1 MGKRQGGGSRDG
13 VDLGKGRPGRGLAG
27 DKGRSW
33 LTGTPGTRVP
43 PHPQT
48 SAEGPEV
55 GCSSRRRKR
64 GLLCKL
70 HSTAGTPGPLASGS
84 CCRCLGAVESTWVQ
98 DTGQGGMRQQHLP
111 GLVLW
116 SRALCRGLRREGAP
130 GRFCKD
136 NPCRACAPRRPHG
149 MFTVG
154 ADSTQPR
161 RQLMTGKR
169 EGWKKRRG

>member
-1 MGKRQGGGSRDG
+1 MLALFLNIDFHLMLIASEKLKKTSPYKDKNLRMGKRQGGGSRDG

-98 DTGQGGMRQQHLP
+98 DTGQGGMRQQYLP
-111 GLVLW
+111 GAGPPVEGSVSGSEAGGS
-116 SRALCRGLRREGAP
+116 SRAIL
-130 GRFCKD
+130 
-136 NPCRACAPRRPHG
+136 
-149 MFTVG
+149 
-154 ADSTQPR
+154 
-161 RQLMTGKR
+161 
-169 EGWKKRRG
+169 